1 METVPEYEWRRR
13 FMSILAQA
21 SPADVDHVWRTLEN
35 RPAHRIVRGPEVGT
49 VMVRGRAGGTGAAF
63 NLGEM
68 TITRCTVALE
78 DGQVGHAY
86 VGGRSPVHAEQA
98 AVLDAML
105 QDAGRRERLEATVIA
120 LLAERREALRQCAAR
135 RAAATQVE
143 FFTMVRGEE

>member
-1 METVPEYEWRRR
+1 
-13 FMSILAQA
+13 MSILAQA
-21 SPADVDHVWRTLEN
+21 SPDDVDHVWRTIEN
-35 RPAHRIVRGPEVGT
+35 RPPYRIVRGPEVGT

-63 NLGEM
+63 SLGEM
-68 TITRCTVALE
+68 TVTRCSVALE

-86 VGGRSPVHAEQA
+86 VKGRSPMHAEQA

-105 QDAGRRERLEATVIA
+105 QDPERRERLEAAVIG
-120 LLAERREALRQCAAR
+120 LLAERREALRQRVAS